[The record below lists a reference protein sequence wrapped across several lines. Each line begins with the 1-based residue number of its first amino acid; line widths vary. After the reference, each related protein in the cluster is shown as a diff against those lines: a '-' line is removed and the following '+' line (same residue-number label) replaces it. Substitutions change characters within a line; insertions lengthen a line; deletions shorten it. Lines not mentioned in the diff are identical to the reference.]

1 MTAPTA
7 RVLVL
12 AGPSGSGKSR
22 LARRLQAEHGWP
34 VMELDDFYREGG
46 DPALP
51 MSPLGLP
58 DWDDVGSWD
67 QEAALAAVR
76 ALCREGEVEVPVYD
90 ISASARVGSRRVRVG
105 SAPVVVVEGIF
116 AAHIVAPLAE
126 QDLLAGAWCIS
137 GRPWVTFGRRFV
149 RDVSERR
156 KSLSTLWRR
165 GHHLRRS
172 EEGIV
177 RAQQALGALPMT
189 STVAEARARDLL
201 EDPAP

>member
-34 VMELDDFYREGG
+34 VVELDDFYREAG

-105 SAPVVVVEGIF
+105 SAPVVVAEGIF
-116 AAHIVAPLAE
+116 AAHIVAPLVE